1 MPLSNRQLFLMH
13 NAQTSTSPLML
24 EAERAEGSFIYDTSG
39 KQYIDL
45 ISGIS
50 VSNVGHRHPKVI
62 AAITSQL
69 EKYMHLM
76 VYGEYIQT
84 PQVALATFLNKL
96 LEKHFEHPVS
106 SFFTNSGTEAVEGAM
121 KLAKRYTGR
130 HNFVAFKNAYHGHT
144 QGAMSLMNDEVYRK
158 KFSPLL
164 PGVAFLDYNSTEG
177 IDSINEKTAAVF
189 IEIVQSETG
198 YTVGHNDFLETIYNR
213 CKETGAL
220 LIIDEIQTGCGRTG
234 SMFAFEQ
241 TKAKPDILLLAK
253 GIGGGMPIGAFIARS
268 YVMNALSHQ
277 PILGHLTTFGGHPV
291 CCASALAT
299 LMIIEEESLDK
310 QAIEKGIFIKEYI
323 YSNLQ
328 ITTEGKGMMQSLAF
342 KDFDTCKAVIDECLV
357 RGVLT
362 DWFLFAPNKLRI
374 SPPLNIEM
382 QTLKEALDII
392 IDIINKTK

>member
-1 MPLSNRQLFLMH
+1 MH

-24 EAERAEGSFIYDTSG
+24 EAERAEGSFIYDTLG

-50 VSNVGHRHPKVI
+50 VSNVGHRHPKVV
-62 AAITSQL
+62 AAITNQL

-96 LEKHFEHPVS
+96 LEEHFEHPVS

-130 HNFVAFKNAYHGHT
+130 PHFVAFKNAYHGHT

-158 KFSPLL
+158 TFSPLL
-164 PGVAFLDYNSTEG
+164 PGISFMEYNSTKG
-177 IDSINEKTAAVF
+177 IECINEKTAAVF
-189 IEIVQSETG
+189 IEIIQSETG
-198 YTVGHNDFLETIYNR
+198 YILGDDHFLEAIYKR

-220 LIIDEIQTGCGRTG
+220 LVIDEIQTGCGRTG
-234 SMFAFEQ
+234 TMFAFEQ
-241 TKAKPDILLLAK
+241 TKVKPDILLLAK
-253 GIGGGMPIGAFIARS
+253 GIGGGMPIGAFIARTD
-268 YVMNALSHQ
+268 VMNALSHQ
-277 PILGHLTTFGGHPV
+277 PILGHLTTFGGHPI

-299 LMIIEEESLDK
+299 LMVIEEEALDK
-310 QAIEKGIFIKEYI
+310 QAIEKGAFIKEYI
-323 YSNLQ
+323 YSNLG
-328 ITTEGKGMMQSLAF
+328 ITTEGKGMMQSIAF
-342 KDFDTCKAVIDECLV
+342 KDFDTCKTLIDECLV
-357 RGVLT
+357 RGVLS

-382 QTLKEALDII
+382 QTLKEALDNI